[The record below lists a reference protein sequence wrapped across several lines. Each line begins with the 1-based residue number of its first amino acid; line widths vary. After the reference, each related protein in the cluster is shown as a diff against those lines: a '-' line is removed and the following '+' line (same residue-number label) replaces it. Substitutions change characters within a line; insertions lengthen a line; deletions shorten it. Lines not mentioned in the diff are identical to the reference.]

1 MCSFAGLRQIGH
13 WICGL
18 RTDGF
23 CLTDQHM
30 SNTLTI
36 RLSED
41 LNRWLDEE
49 ARATGLPKGRIVK
62 EQLERLR
69 TAKDRQ
75 PFMELAGKLEGDPD
89 LSSRKGFGK

>member
-1 MCSFAGLRQIGH
+1 
-13 WICGL
+13 
-18 RTDGF
+18 
-23 CLTDQHM
+23 M

-49 ARATGLPKGRIVK
+49 ARATGLSKGRIVK

-69 TAKDRQ
+69 TTKARQ
-75 PFMELAGKLEGDPD
+75 PFLDLAGKLEREPD